1 MPPPDSTNG
10 EVDTFV
16 VRDHRRSPLS
26 GLRSRTS
33 RMFDMLGEIPIDS
46 RCYDIYGFAIYGIAS
61 SRSRTKK
68 GQRRIDDFSPPR
80 KSAQARIW
88 DCAANRAAFTR
99 RDPI

>member
-80 KSAQARIW
+80 KAAQDRQR
-88 DCAANRAAFTR
+88 DCPTTVGAFER
-99 RDPI
+99 